1 MDIIIDVDGTLLDI
15 EHRLKFIKKSPK
27 DWEAF
32 RDPKQKR
39 WDEPIRPMLDL
50 FAALYF
56 SGNNVIL
63 ASGRCESEEEDTRK
77 SLASALKSDFVLDD
91 VNVPGYF
98 RKDKD
103 RRNDTVVKAE
113 MYDMMLS
120 DKFRPTLVFDDRPS
134 VIRMWK
140 DIGIKVADVGHGKEF

>member
-1 MDIIIDVDGTLLDI
+1 MDIIFDVDGTLLDI

-63 ASGRCESEEEDTRK
+63 ASGR
-77 SLASALKSDFVLDD
+77 
-91 VNVPGYF
+91 
-98 RKDKD
+98 
-103 RRNDTVVKAE
+103 
-113 MYDMMLS
+113 
-120 DKFRPTLVFDDRPS
+120 
-134 VIRMWK
+134 
-140 DIGIKVADVGHGKEF
+140 